1 MRDDSEGVK
10 EMIEVVTILARKI
23 GMQVVDE
30 LSKRYGFDKEDA
42 SRALK
47 LEELR
52 VEKPERKTPKKGS
65 IPMPFCGEINKG
77 CCYGI
82 RLNHGLYTQCTNEIS
97 DHTGRYPVCSTCSKQ
112 IEKNSNGEP
121 TYGYVTT
128 RLEKGINFR
137 DPKGKG
143 PVNYGNVMEKLN
155 ISRADAENAATE
167 LGWTIPE
174 SQFVVKKATR
184 GRPKKDA
191 TATDTAS
198 ETSEVEPTN
207 QEKKQRGRPK
217 KEKKVVSS
225 NTGDDVI
232 AALVEKANKEP
243 EKVEEPEE
251 PEEPDEED
259 DEEAVQ
265 AQPIKMKKGG
275 YIVLESEDGEV
286 PQGTT
291 HLMNPIDNTL
301 YDPKTHEEVGTWN
314 PDTKIIEPPAESDE
328 D

>member
-1 MRDDSEGVK
+1 VK
-10 EMIEVVTILARKI
+10 EMSDEVLTMLARNI
-23 GMQVVDE
+23 GMQVVEE
-30 LSKRYGFDKEDA
+30 LSKRYGFDREDA

-47 LEELR
+47 LDELL
-52 VEKPERKTPKKGS
+52 VEKTEERKAPKKGS
-65 IPMPFCGEINKG
+65 IPLPFCGEINKG

-97 DHTGRYPVCSTCSKQ
+97 DHTGRHAVCSTCSKQ
-112 IEKNSNGEP
+112 IEKNSNSEP

-128 RLEKGINFR
+128 RLEKGMNFR

-155 ISRADAENAATE
+155 ISRADAEKAATE

-174 SQFVVKKATR
+174 DQFEVKRATR

-198 ETSEVEPTN
+198 EASEVEPSN

-225 NTGDDVI
+225 NTGDDMI

-243 EKVEEPEE
+243 EKVEKVEE
-251 PEEPDEED
+251 PEDEDEEED

-265 AQPIKMKKGG
+265 AQPIKMNKSG

-286 PQGTT
+286 PPGTT

-314 PDTKIIEPPAESDE
+314 PKTKRIDPLVESDE